1 MDIVSFPYGPGPRTS
16 RLAAFTSPRANCA
29 SSFGAGGVSSTPAAN
44 TKRALEAL
52 EQAAATGFRAWERM
66 EGEPLLAKVRR
77 DARYAGILAK
87 MRR

>member
-1 MDIVSFPYGPGPRTS
+1 
-16 RLAAFTSPRANCA
+16 
-29 SSFGAGGVSSTPAAN
+29 
-44 TKRALEAL
+44 
-52 EQAAATGFRAWERM
+52 M